1 MSETCPKCGS
11 NKTNFEGQCS
21 WDCGTYQP
29 LIGGSRI
36 RNPQSKLIVGAHCKD
51 RQTLAKMSFAAGE
64 LKAELAAEKALRE
77 AAEARAAG
85 LEAGIKRVVGE
96 LDAWASRVN
105 DYAISRRSPQE
116 KTEFLM
122 ESRAVA
128 KAKELV
134 AALLAPAPDRN

>member
-64 LKAELAAEKALRE
+64 LKAELAAEQALRE

-85 LEAGIKRVVGE
+85 LREALRQCIIELSYLVDQTDSFVGGSTCRA
-96 LDAWASRVN
+96 LDAGKS
-105 DYAISRRSPQE
+105 
-116 KTEFLM
+116 
-122 ESRAVA
+122 
-128 KAKELV
+128 
-134 AALLAPAPDRN
+134 ALLAAAEG

>member
-64 LKAELAAEKALRE
+64 LKAELAAEKSLRE
-77 AAEARAAG
+77 AAEARTEG
-85 LEAGIKRVVGE
+85 LLQHLQHLVDD
-96 LDAWASRVN
+96 LDQMCPDSIWSGWW
-105 DYAISRRSPQE
+105 E
-116 KTEFLM
+116 KAL
-122 ESRAVA
+122 
-128 KAKELV
+128 
-134 AALLAPAPDRN
+134 ALLAPAPEQEGGGE